1 MITRCAEFFTMLLFR
16 MNFCRQMN
24 CTRNQDDD
32 SDLESEVDHNT
43 VKTSTAPSLP
53 KDDQREN
60 VIEPTK
66 ITAIVPL
73 RFVVVKT
80 CNFCQDPRNL
90 EEKLDAIIK
99 RYNVTIHGKTIES
112 WKRTTLANM
121 ESSCPHSQKEVLNRL
136 EQKYVKEL
144 EKQVRLANPPIVAT
158 PSIVA
163 TQPIVADPSIKA
175 DSPRV
180 NLLRRSFSPFRRQSI
195 RQYVRKY
202 FNQHPRARLS
212 PIVEGFEG
220 NLLGQCDTT
229 LATTDAQPP
238 EGTPGTPQSTT
249 KLPQPGSPD
258 SGLELSMLFAVEE
271 SDESD
276 EYFTAPSSL
285 EEEKKS
291 SVKTLV
297 SQLENRATTTA
308 CSSTNITKPKI
319 ETNVSIEV
327 IKGALQETA
336 KLVVEK
342 KRISLLEN
350 LPEIV
355 EEHSEKI
362 AELERRL
369 SKLDEKRASVS
380 SLNSVV

>member
-1 MITRCAEFFTMLLFR
+1 
-16 MNFCRQMN
+16 MN

-32 SDLESEVDHNT
+32 SDLESEVGDKPVN
-43 VKTSTAPSLP
+43 TSTAPSLP
-53 KDDQREN
+53 KDYQREN
-60 VIEPTK
+60 VREPTK

-112 WKRTTLANM
+112 WKRTTLRNM

-158 PSIVA
+158 PTIVS
-163 TQPIVADPSIKA
+163 TQPIVVDPSIQA
-175 DSPRV
+175 NSPRV

-220 NLLGQCDTT
+220 NLLGQCDSS
-229 LATTDAQPP
+229 LATTSDAQSQ
-238 EGTPGTPQSTT
+238 EATPVTPQSTS
-249 KLPQPGSPD
+249 KFPQPGSPD
-258 SGLELSMLFAVEE
+258 SGLDLSMLSAVEE

-276 EYFTAPSSL
+276 EYYTAPSSL

-297 SQLENRATTTA
+297 SQLEKRANATA
-308 CSSTNITKPKI
+308 CSSRNITKPKI

-362 AELERRL
+362 AKLERRL